1 MRPRKKDRALPPC
14 VYSKHGAYW
23 YVRKNKWTRLGTDL
37 AEALHEYARL
47 HEQKRGGLP
56 EMIDALLPR
65 ILKGKAPATVRKY
78 TQTARYLQKVF
89 AEFAPEQVTAADV
102 VALRRHLI
110 DHATVCN
117 RTLSVLRMLFHEAL
131 EERLVESNPCA
142 GVPTVK
148 QPKRDRR
155 VEPEEFEAIKAQAD
169 ARLAVVMDL
178 CYLTGQRISD
188 VLKIARGDL
197 REDGVFVVQQKTK
210 ARVLIRWNPDL
221 RKAVDRAL
229 ALHGE
234 VPGLYLLGK
243 KPPSYSWAWKNYKA
257 AREAAGID
265 NVVLHDLRAMS
276 GTEADAQGVDPQKL
290 LGHTDRKMTERY
302 LRDRK
307 ITEADG
313 PSFRQSKN
321 DARKAQ

>member
-1 MRPRKKDRALPPC
+1 MRPRKKNRELPAC
-14 VYSKHGAYW
+14 VYHKHGAYW
-23 YVRKNKWTRLGTDL
+23 YVKKGKWVRLGDEL
-37 AEALHEYARL
+37 SAALHEYARI
-47 HEQKRGGLP
+47 HEQKHGGMP
-56 EMIDALLPR
+56 EMIESLLPR
-65 ILKGKAPATVRKY
+65 ILAGKAPATVRKY

-89 AEFAPEQVTAADV
+89 AQFAPDQVTAADV

-117 RTLSVLRMLFHEAL
+117 RTISVLRMLFHEAL
-131 EERLVESNPCA
+131 EERLVEANPCA

-155 VEPEEFEAIKAQAD
+155 VEPEEFDRIKAQA
-169 ARLAVVMDL
+169 APRLAAIMDL

-197 REDGVFVVQQKTK
+197 REEGLYVVQQKTK
-210 ARVLIRWNPDL
+210 ARVLIRWNADL
-221 RKAVDRAL
+221 RAAVDRAL
-229 ALHGE
+229 ALHGD
-234 VPGLYLLGK
+234 VPGLFLFGK
-243 KPPSYSWAWKNYKA
+243 RPPGYSGVWKAYKK
-257 AREAAGID
+257 AREAAGIPD
-265 NVVLHDLRAMS
+265 VVIHDLRAMS
-276 GTEADAQGVDPQKL
+276 GTEAEAQGVDPQKL

>member
-1 MRPRKKDRALPPC
+1 VKK
-14 VYSKHGAYW
+14 G
-23 YVRKNKWTRLGTDL
+23 KWVRLGDEL
-37 AEALHEYARL
+37 SAALHEYARL
-47 HEQKRGGLP
+47 HEQKRGGMP
-56 EMIDALLPR
+56 EMIESLLPR
-65 ILKGKAPATVRKY
+65 ILVGKAPATVRKY
-78 TQTARYLQKVF
+78 TQTAHYLQKVF
-89 AEFAPEQVTAADV
+89 AQFAPEQVTAADV

-117 RTLSVLRMLFHEAL
+117 RTISVLRMLFHEAL
-131 EERLVESNPCA
+131 EERLVEANPCA

-155 VEPEEFEAIKAQAD
+155 VEAEEFERIKAQA
-169 ARLAVVMDL
+169 APRLAAIMDL

-197 REDGVFVVQQKTK
+197 REEGLYVVQQKTK
-210 ARVLIRWNPDL
+210 ARVLIRWNADL
-221 RKAVDRAL
+221 RLAVDRAL
-229 ALHGE
+229 ALHGD
-234 VPGLYLLGK
+234 VPGLFLFGK
-243 KPPSYSWAWKNYKA
+243 RPPGYSGVWKAYKK
-257 AREAAGID
+257 AREAAGIPD
-265 NVVLHDLRAMS
+265 VVIHDLRAMS
-276 GTEADAQGVDPQKL
+276 GTEAEAQGVDPQKL